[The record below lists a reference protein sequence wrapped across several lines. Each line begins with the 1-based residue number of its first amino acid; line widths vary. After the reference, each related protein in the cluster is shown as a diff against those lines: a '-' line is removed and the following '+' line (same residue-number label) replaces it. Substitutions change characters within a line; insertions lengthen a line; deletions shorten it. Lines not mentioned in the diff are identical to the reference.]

1 MFVLEWVPFEVTA
14 FGAMGIL
21 LLFGILTPEEAVSGF
36 SNKAVITIAA
46 MFVLSRA
53 IEKTG
58 FLEVFSNKLY
68 TLGGNRKWPTIFIFL
83 FSVAIISG
91 FINNTASVAIFIPLA
106 INLCQKF
113 KISPSKL
120 LLPLS
125 YAAIFGGTLTLI
137 GTSTNLV
144 VSSFME
150 DYSSNIFPDGIPAF
164 TMFEFTKLGVIFLI
178 VGLIYIMF
186 ASRWLL
192 HSRSIISSLTRK
204 YHLGPFFTEFKVGPD
219 SQLVGNTIK
228 EMEISKKYNIEV
240 YMIIRDK
247 RRIRKGI
254 NTLSIQKGDI
264 LLAHIGVDDLMK
276 FSEEM
281 NMLLLSDVKMTQ
293 QELTGR
299 NHVIVEAIISQ
310 HSNMIGK
317 SLQTYNFRNLFE
329 GLVLAIR
336 RQRETL
342 REKVGKI
349 KLRFSDTLLI
359 MIPKGRMED
368 LKKSSDLIVLEE
380 LNITL
385 KYERYWWLSI
395 LVIPLIMGLASFGI
409 VPIMKGA
416 MLGVIILLLL
426 RSISIHDVYE
436 SLNLQ
441 VIFLIAALL
450 PIGHAITS
458 TGADKLIA
466 DFIFS
471 IGDSSQNPDTKL
483 RLLVGIIYLL
493 SMVLSAFVSNTAIA
507 VVMTPVALSISET
520 FMVDPRPF
528 LIAVCFGA
536 SASFM
541 TPMGYQTNLMVF
553 GPGQYKFKDF
563 VKAGLPLS
571 IIYGIIAVYTIP
583 YFWPFTNIN

>member
-14 FGAMGIL
+14 FTALGIL
-21 LLFGILTPEEAVSGF
+21 LLFNIITPEEAVSGF

-58 FLEVFSNKLY
+58 FLEVFADTLY
-68 TLGGNRKWPTIFIFL
+68 NFAGNRKWITITIFLIT
-83 FSVAIISG
+83 VAVISG

-106 INLCQKF
+106 INLCQRF

-150 DYSSNIFPDGIPAF
+150 EHTSQLYPNGIPAF
-164 TMFEFTKLGVIFLI
+164 SMFEFTKLGLLFLI
-178 VGLIYIMF
+178 VGIFYILF

-219 SQLVGNTIK
+219 SPLVGNTVN
-228 EMEISKKYNIEV
+228 EMGVLKNYDLEM

-247 RRIRKGI
+247 KRIRKGI
-254 NTLSIQKGDI
+254 NNIQIQKGDI
-264 LLAHIGVDDLMK
+264 LLAHVGVDKMMK

-299 NHVIVEAIISQ
+299 NHVIVEAIVSQ
-310 HSNMIGK
+310 QSHMIGQT
-317 SLQTYNFRNLFE
+317 LQSYNFRNMFE

-342 REKVGKI
+342 REKIGKI
-349 KLRFSDTLLI
+349 ILRFSDTLLI
-359 MIPKGRMED
+359 LIPKGKLDD
-368 LKKSSDLIVLEE
+368 LRNSADLIVLEE

-395 LVIPLIMGLASFGI
+395 LVIPLIMALASFGI

-416 MLGVIILLLL
+416 ILGVIILLIL

-450 PIGHAITS
+450 PIGHAITT
-458 TGADKLIA
+458 TGTDKLIA
-466 DFIFS
+466 NLIYS
-471 IGDSSQNPDTKL
+471 LGDSIQNPDTKF
-483 RLLVGIIYLL
+483 RMLVGVIYLL
-493 SMVLSAFVSNTAIA
+493 SMVLSAFISNTAIG
-507 VVMTPVALSISET
+507 VVMTPVAISISET

-553 GPGQYKFKDF
+553 GPGQYKFMDF
-563 VKAGLPLS
+563 IKAGLPLT
-571 IIYGIIAVYTIP
+571 IIYWLLAIYAIP
-583 YFWPFTNIN
+583 ILWPFTRI

>member
-14 FGAMGIL
+14 FGALGVL
-21 LLFGILTPEEAVSGF
+21 LLFNIISPEEAVSGF

-58 FLEVFSNKLY
+58 FLEVFADKLY
-68 TLGGNRKWPTIFIFL
+68 TFGGNRKWLTIFIFL
-83 FSVAIISG
+83 FTVAIISG

-120 LLPLS
+120 LMPLS

-150 DYSSNIFPDGIPAF
+150 EHTSSMFPNGIPEF
-164 TMFEFTKLGVIFLI
+164 SMFEFTKLGVLFLAVGIFYVL
-178 VGLIYIMF
+178 F

-204 YHLGPFFTEFKVGPD
+204 YHLGPYFTEFKVGPD
-219 SQLVGNTIK
+219 SPLVGNTLKDLGIAK
-228 EMEISKKYNIEV
+228 EYDLEV

-247 RRIRKGI
+247 KRIRKGT
-254 NTLSIQKGDI
+254 NTIQIQKGDI
-264 LLAHIGVDDLMK
+264 LLAHVAVNKMMK
-276 FSEEM
+276 FNEEM

-299 NHVIVEAIISQ
+299 NHVIVEAIVSQ
-310 HSNMIGK
+310 HSHMIGQT
-317 SLQTYNFRNLFE
+317 LQSYNFRNMFE

-342 REKVGKI
+342 REKIGKI
-349 KLRFSDTLLI
+349 ILRFSDTLLI
-359 MIPKGRMED
+359 LIPKGRLDE
-368 LKKSSDLIVLEE
+368 LRNSADLIVLEE

-395 LVIPLIMGLASFGI
+395 LVIPLIMALASFGI
-409 VPIMKGA
+409 IPIMKGA
-416 MLGVIILLLL
+416 VLGVIILLVL

-458 TGADKLIA
+458 TGTDKLMA

-471 IGDSSQNPDTKL
+471 MSDSIQNPDVKF
-483 RLLVGIIYLL
+483 RVLVGIIYLL
-493 SMVLSAFVSNTAIA
+493 SMVLSAFISNTAIA
-507 VVMTPVALSISET
+507 VVMTPVAISISET
-520 FMVDPRPF
+520 FLVDPRPF

-553 GPGQYKFKDF
+553 GPGQYRFNDYI
-563 VKAGLPLS
+563 KAGLPLS
-571 IIYGIIAVYTIP
+571 IIYWLLAIYAIP
-583 YFWPFTNIN
+583 ILWPFSQL

>member
-1 MFVLEWVPFEVTA
+1 MFTLELVPFEVTA
-14 FGAMGIL
+14 FGALGVL
-21 LLFGILTPEEAVSGF
+21 LLFNIITPEEAVSGF

-58 FLEVFSNKLY
+58 FLEVFADKLY
-68 TLGGNRKWPTIFIFL
+68 TFGGNRKWLTIFIFL
-83 FSVAIISG
+83 LTVAIISG

-120 LLPLS
+120 LMPLS

-150 DYSSNIFPDGIPAF
+150 EHISSIYPNGIPAF
-164 TMFEFTKLGVIFLI
+164 SMFEFTKLGALFLVVGIFY
-178 VGLIYIMF
+178 VMF
-186 ASRWLL
+186 ASRFLL

-219 SQLVGNTIK
+219 SPLVGNTLIDLD
-228 EMEISKKYNIEV
+228 ITKKYDLEIH
-240 YMIIRDK
+240 MIIREK
-247 RRIRKGI
+247 KRIRKGVHKI
-254 NTLSIQKGDI
+254 NIKKGDV
-264 LLAHIGVDDLMK
+264 LLGHIAVEQMMK
-276 FSEEM
+276 FNKDM

-293 QELTGR
+293 QELTGQ
-299 NHVIVEAIISQ
+299 NHVIVEAIVSQ
-310 HSNMIGK
+310 QSHMIGQT
-317 SLQTYNFRNLFE
+317 LQSYNFRKLFE
-329 GLVLAIR
+329 GLVLAVR

-342 REKVGKI
+342 REKIGKI
-349 KLRFSDTLLI
+349 FLRFSDTLLI
-359 MIPKGRMED
+359 LVPKGRLDD
-368 LKKSSDLIVLEE
+368 LRNSADLIVLEE
-380 LNITL
+380 LNIAL

-395 LVIPLIMGLASFGI
+395 LVIPLIMGLASFGF

-416 MLGVIILLLL
+416 LLGVIILLLL
-426 RSISIHDVYE
+426 KSISIHDVYE

-450 PIGHAITS
+450 PIGHAITT
-458 TGADKLIA
+458 TGTDKLIA

-471 IGDSSQNPDTKL
+471 LSHSIQNPDLQFKIL
-483 RLLVGIIYLL
+483 IGIIYLL

-507 VVMTPVALSISET
+507 VVMTPVAISISEN

-528 LIAVCFGA
+528 LVAVCFGA
-536 SASFM
+536 STSFM
-541 TPMGYQTNLMVF
+541 TPMGYQTNLMVL
-553 GPGQYKFKDF
+553 GPGQYKFNDF
-563 VKAGLPLS
+563 IKAGLPLS
-571 IIYGIIAVYTIP
+571 IIYWILAIYTIP
-583 YFWPFTNIN
+583 YLWPITQI

>member
-14 FGAMGIL
+14 FGAIGVL
-21 LLFGILTPEEAVSGF
+21 LLFGILTPDQAVSGF
-36 SNKAVITIAA
+36 SNKAVITIAS

-125 YAAIFGGTLTLI
+125 YTAIFGGTLTLI

-144 VSSFME
+144 VNSFLE
-150 DYSSNIFPDGIPAF
+150 DYPDVDGF
-164 TMFEFTKLGVIFLI
+164 KMFEFTKLGIIFLI
-178 VGLIYIMF
+178 IGLIYIMF

-192 HSRSIISSLTRK
+192 HSRSIISSLSRK
-204 YHLGPFFTEFKVGPD
+204 YHLGPYFTEFKVGPD
-219 SQLVGNTIK
+219 SQLVGNTVK
-228 EMEISKKYNIEV
+228 ELAISKKYDIEL

-247 RRIRKGI
+247 KRIRKKV
-254 NTLSIQKGDI
+254 NTLPIQKGDI
-264 LLAHIGVDDLMK
+264 LLAHVGVDDLMK
-276 FSEEM
+276 FSKEM

-293 QELTGR
+293 QELTGQ
-299 NHVIVEAIISQ
+299 NHVIVEAIIAQ

-342 REKVGKI
+342 REKIGKI
-349 KLRFSDTLLI
+349 RLRFSDTLLI
-359 MIPKGRMED
+359 MIPKGRMDD
-368 LKKSSDLIVLEE
+368 LKKNSDLIVLEE

-416 MLGVIILLLL
+416 ILGVVILLLL

-466 DFIFS
+466 EFIFS
-471 IGDSSQNPDTKL
+471 IGDTIQNSDTKF
-483 RLLVGIIYLL
+483 RILVGIIYLL

-520 FMVDPRPF
+520 FMLNPLPF
-528 LIAVCFGA
+528 LVAVCFGA

-563 VKAGLPLS
+563 LKVGIPLN
-571 IIYGIIAVYTIP
+571 IIYAIIAIYAIP
-583 YFWPFTNIN
+583 YFWPFKNI

>member
-14 FGAMGIL
+14 FGAMGVL

-150 DYSSNIFPDGIPAF
+150 DYSSNIFIDGIPAF

-204 YHLGPFFTEFKVGPD
+204 YHLGPYFTEFKVGPD

-228 EMEISKKYNIEV
+228 EMDISKKYNIEI

-247 RRIRKGI
+247 KRIRKRI

-409 VPIMKGA
+409 VPILKGA

-471 IGDSSQNPDTKL
+471 IGDTTQNSDTKF

-507 VVMTPVALSISET
+507 VVMTPVAISISET

-571 IIYGIIAVYTIP
+571 IIYGIIAIYTIP
-583 YFWPFTNIN
+583 YFWPFSNI

>member
-1 MFVLEWVPFEVTA
+1 MFSLEWAPFEVTA
-14 FGAMGIL
+14 FAAVGIL
-21 LLFGILTPEEAVSGF
+21 LLFNIITPEQAVSGF

-58 FLEVFSNKLY
+58 FLEVFADKLY
-68 TLGGNRKWPTIFIFL
+68 TYGGNHKWLTIFIFL
-83 FSVAIISG
+83 LTVALISG

-106 INLCQKF
+106 TNLCQKF

-150 DYSSNIFPDGIPAF
+150 EHVSNVYPDGISPF
-164 TMFEFTKLGVIFLI
+164 SMFEFTKLGIIFLI
-178 VGLIYIMF
+178 VGIFYVLF
-186 ASRWLL
+186 ASKWLL
-192 HSRSIISSLTRK
+192 HSRAIISSLTRK

-219 SQLVGNTIK
+219 SPLVGNAIK
-228 EMEISKKYNIEV
+228 DLEISKQYELEI

-247 RRIRKGI
+247 KRIRKGL
-254 NTLSIQKGDI
+254 NSIIIQENDI
-264 LLAHIGVDDLMK
+264 LMAHVAVNKMMR

-293 QELTGR
+293 KELTGK
-299 NHVIVEAIISQ
+299 NHVIVEAIVSQ
-310 HSNMIGK
+310 YSNMIGQTFK
-317 SLQTYNFRNLFE
+317 SYNFRNMFD
-329 GLVLAIR
+329 GIVLAVR

-342 REKVGKI
+342 REKIGKI
-349 KLRFSDTLLI
+349 ILRFSDTLLI
-359 MIPKGRMED
+359 LIPKGKLED
-368 LKKSSDLIVLEE
+368 LRNSSDLIVLEE
-380 LNITL
+380 LKITL

-395 LVIPLIMGLASFGI
+395 LVIPVIMGLASFGI
-409 VPIMKGA
+409 VPIMKGSL
-416 MLGVIILLLL
+416 LGVIILLVLK
-426 RSISIHDVYE
+426 SISIHDVYE

-458 TGADKLIA
+458 TGTDKLLA
-466 DFIFS
+466 DFIYS
-471 IGDSSQNPDTKL
+471 ISNNIENSNFKF
-483 RLLVGIIYLL
+483 RILVGVIYLL
-493 SMVLSAFVSNTAIA
+493 SMVLSAFISNTAIG
-507 VVMTPVALSISET
+507 VVMTPIAISISEI

-536 SASFM
+536 SASFL

-553 GPGQYKFKDF
+553 GPGRYKFIDF
-563 VKAGLPLS
+563 IKAGLPLS
-571 IIYGIIAVYTIP
+571 IIYWILAFYFIP
-583 YFWPFTNIN
+583 IFWPFTNI

>member
-1 MFVLEWVPFEVTA
+1 
-14 FGAMGIL
+14 
-21 LLFGILTPEEAVSGF
+21 
-36 SNKAVITIAA
+36 

-58 FLEVFSNKLY
+58 FLEVFADKLY
-68 TLGGNRKWPTIFIFL
+68 TFGGNRKWLTIFIFL
-83 FSVAIISG
+83 FTVAIISG

-120 LLPLS
+120 LMPLS

-150 DYSSNIFPDGIPAF
+150 EHTSSMFPNGIPEF
-164 TMFEFTKLGVIFLI
+164 SMFEFTKLGVLFLAVGIFYVL
-178 VGLIYIMF
+178 F

-204 YHLGPFFTEFKVGPD
+204 YHLGPYFTEFKVGPD
-219 SQLVGNTIK
+219 SPLVGNTLKDLGIAK
-228 EMEISKKYNIEV
+228 EYDLEV

-247 RRIRKGI
+247 KRIRKGT
-254 NTLSIQKGDI
+254 NTIQIQKGDI
-264 LLAHIGVDDLMK
+264 LLAHVAVNKMMK
-276 FSEEM
+276 FNEEM

-299 NHVIVEAIISQ
+299 NHVIVEAIVSQ
-310 HSNMIGK
+310 HSHMIGQT
-317 SLQTYNFRNLFE
+317 LQSYNFRNMFE

-342 REKVGKI
+342 REKIGKI
-349 KLRFSDTLLI
+349 ILRFSDTLLI
-359 MIPKGRMED
+359 LIPKGRLDE
-368 LKKSSDLIVLEE
+368 LRNSADLIVLEE

-395 LVIPLIMGLASFGI
+395 LVIPLIMALASFGI
-409 VPIMKGA
+409 IPIMKGA
-416 MLGVIILLLL
+416 VLGVIILLVL

-458 TGADKLIA
+458 TGTDKLMA

-471 IGDSSQNPDTKL
+471 MSDSIQNPDVKF
-483 RLLVGIIYLL
+483 RVLVGIIYLL
-493 SMVLSAFVSNTAIA
+493 SMVLSAFISNTAIA
-507 VVMTPVALSISET
+507 VVMTPVAISISET
-520 FMVDPRPF
+520 FLVDPRPF

-553 GPGQYKFKDF
+553 GPGQYRFNDYI
-563 VKAGLPLS
+563 KAGLPLS
-571 IIYGIIAVYTIP
+571 IIYWLLAIYAIP
-583 YFWPFTNIN
+583 ILWPFSQL

>member
-1 MFVLEWVPFEVTA
+1 MFSLEWAPFEVTA
-14 FGAMGIL
+14 FAAVGIL
-21 LLFGILTPEEAVSGF
+21 LLFNIITPEQAVSGF

-58 FLEVFSNKLY
+58 FLEVFADKLY
-68 TLGGNRKWPTIFIFL
+68 TYGGNHKWLTIFIFL
-83 FSVAIISG
+83 LTVALISG

-106 INLCQKF
+106 TNLCQKF

-150 DYSSNIFPDGIPAF
+150 EHVSNVYPDGISPF
-164 TMFEFTKLGVIFLI
+164 SMFEFTKLGIIFLI
-178 VGLIYIMF
+178 VGIFYVLF
-186 ASRWLL
+186 ASKWLL
-192 HSRSIISSLTRK
+192 HSRAIISSLTRK

-219 SQLVGNTIK
+219 SPLVGNAIK
-228 EMEISKKYNIEV
+228 DLEISKQYELEI

-247 RRIRKGI
+247 KRIRKGL
-254 NTLSIQKGDI
+254 NSIIIQENDI
-264 LLAHIGVDDLMK
+264 LMAHVAVNKMMK

-293 QELTGR
+293 KELTGK
-299 NHVIVEAIISQ
+299 NHVIVEAIVSQ
-310 HSNMIGK
+310 YSNMIGQTFK
-317 SLQTYNFRNLFE
+317 SYNFRNMFD
-329 GLVLAIR
+329 GIVLAVR

-342 REKVGKI
+342 REKIGKI
-349 KLRFSDTLLI
+349 ILRFSDTLLI
-359 MIPKGRMED
+359 LIPKGKLED
-368 LKKSSDLIVLEE
+368 LRNSSDLIVLEE
-380 LNITL
+380 LKITL

-395 LVIPLIMGLASFGI
+395 LVIPVIMGLASFGI
-409 VPIMKGA
+409 VPIMKGSL
-416 MLGVIILLLL
+416 LGVIILLVLK
-426 RSISIHDVYE
+426 SISIHDVYE

-450 PIGHAITS
+450 PIGHAITT
-458 TGADKLIA
+458 TGTDKLLA
-466 DFIFS
+466 DFIYS
-471 IGDSSQNPDTKL
+471 ISNNIENSNFKF
-483 RLLVGIIYLL
+483 RILVGVIYLL
-493 SMVLSAFVSNTAIA
+493 SMVLSAFISNTAIG
-507 VVMTPVALSISET
+507 VVMTPIAISISEI

-536 SASFM
+536 SASFL

-553 GPGQYKFKDF
+553 GPGRYKFIDF
-563 VKAGLPLS
+563 IKAGLPLS
-571 IIYGIIAVYTIP
+571 IIYWILAFYFIP
-583 YFWPFTNIN
+583 IFWPFTNI

>member
-14 FGAMGIL
+14 FGAMGVL

-178 VGLIYIMF
+178 IGLIYIMF

-204 YHLGPFFTEFKVGPD
+204 YHLGPYFTEFKVGPD

-228 EMEISKKYNIEV
+228 EMDISKKYNIEI

-247 RRIRKGI
+247 KRIRKRI

-409 VPIMKGA
+409 VPILKGA

-471 IGDSSQNPDTKL
+471 IGDTTQNSDTKF

-507 VVMTPVALSISET
+507 VVMTPVAISISET

-571 IIYGIIAVYTIP
+571 IIYGIIAIYTIP
-583 YFWPFTNIN
+583 YFWPFSNI

>member
-1 MFVLEWVPFEVTA
+1 MVNDFYF
-14 FGAMGIL
+14 L
-21 LLFGILTPEEAVSGF
+21 LT
-36 SNKAVITIAA
+36 
-46 MFVLSRA
+46 
-53 IEKTG
+53 
-58 FLEVFSNKLY
+58 
-68 TLGGNRKWPTIFIFL
+68 
-83 FSVAIISG
+83 VAIISG

-106 INLCQKF
+106 INLCQRF

-150 DYSSNIFPDGIPAF
+150 DHTSLIYPEGIPAF
-164 TMFEFTKLGVIFLI
+164 SMFEFTKLGTIFLI
-178 VGLIYIMF
+178 VGIFYIMF

-219 SQLVGNTIK
+219 SPLVGNTIK
-228 EMEISKKYNIEV
+228 DLGISKEYDLEM

-247 RRIRKGI
+247 KRIRKGL
-254 NTLSIQKGDI
+254 NSVPIQKGDI
-264 LLAHIGVDDLMK
+264 LMAHVGIDKMMK

-310 HSNMIGK
+310 HSHMIG
-317 SLQTYNFRNLFE
+317 QTLGSYNFRNMFD

-342 REKVGKI
+342 REKIGKI
-349 KLRFSDTLLI
+349 ILRFSDTLLI
-359 MIPKGRMED
+359 LIPKGKLDD
-368 LKKSSDLIVLEE
+368 LKKSADLIALEE

-395 LVIPLIMGLASFGI
+395 LVIPLIMILASFGI
-409 VPIMKGA
+409 IPIMKGA
-416 MLGVIILLLL
+416 ILGVIILLVL

-458 TGADKLIA
+458 TGADKLLA

-471 IGDSSQNPDTKL
+471 LSNSIENPDTKFRIL
-483 RLLVGIIYLL
+483 IGVIYLL
-493 SMVLSAFVSNTAIA
+493 SMVLSAFISNTAIA
-507 VVMTPVALSISET
+507 VVMTPIAISMSET
-520 FMVDPRPF
+520 FMLDPRPF

-536 SASFM
+536 STSFM

-553 GPGQYKFKDF
+553 GPGQYKFMDF
-563 VKAGLPLS
+563 IKAGLPLS
-571 IIYGIIAVYTIP
+571 IIYWILAVYAIP
-583 YFWPFTNIN
+583 KLWPFIQV

>member
-1 MFVLEWVPFEVTA
+1 MFSLEWAPFEVTA
-14 FGAMGIL
+14 FAAVGIL
-21 LLFGILTPEEAVSGF
+21 LLFNIITPEQAVSGF

-58 FLEVFSNKLY
+58 FLEVFADKLY
-68 TLGGNRKWPTIFIFL
+68 TYGGNHKWLTIFIFL
-83 FSVAIISG
+83 LTVALISG

-106 INLCQKF
+106 TNLCQKF

-150 DYSSNIFPDGIPAF
+150 EHVSNVYPDGISPF
-164 TMFEFTKLGVIFLI
+164 SMFEFTKLGIIFLI
-178 VGLIYIMF
+178 VGIFYVLF
-186 ASRWLL
+186 ASKWLL
-192 HSRSIISSLTRK
+192 HSRAIISSLTRK

-219 SQLVGNTIK
+219 SPLVGNAIK
-228 EMEISKKYNIEV
+228 DLEISKQYELEI

-247 RRIRKGI
+247 KRIRKGL
-254 NTLSIQKGDI
+254 NSIIIQENDI
-264 LLAHIGVDDLMK
+264 LMAHVAVNKMMR

-293 QELTGR
+293 KELTGK
-299 NHVIVEAIISQ
+299 NHVIVEAIVSQ
-310 HSNMIGK
+310 YSNMIGQTFK
-317 SLQTYNFRNLFE
+317 SYNFRNMFD
-329 GLVLAIR
+329 GIVLAVR

-342 REKVGKI
+342 REKIGKI
-349 KLRFSDTLLI
+349 ILRFSDTLLI
-359 MIPKGRMED
+359 LIPKGKLED
-368 LKKSSDLIVLEE
+368 LRNSSDLIVLEE
-380 LNITL
+380 LKITL

-395 LVIPLIMGLASFGI
+395 LVIPVIMGLASFGI
-409 VPIMKGA
+409 VPIMKGSL
-416 MLGVIILLLL
+416 LGVIILLVLK
-426 RSISIHDVYE
+426 SISIHDVYE

-450 PIGHAITS
+450 PIGHAITT
-458 TGADKLIA
+458 TGTDKLLA
-466 DFIFS
+466 DFIYS
-471 IGDSSQNPDTKL
+471 ISNNIENSNFKF
-483 RLLVGIIYLL
+483 RILVGVIYLL
-493 SMVLSAFVSNTAIA
+493 SMVLSAFISNTAIG
-507 VVMTPVALSISET
+507 VVMTPIAISISEI

-536 SASFM
+536 SASFL

-553 GPGQYKFKDF
+553 GPGRYKFIDF
-563 VKAGLPLS
+563 IKAGLPLS
-571 IIYGIIAVYTIP
+571 IIYWILAFYFIP
-583 YFWPFTNIN
+583 IFWPFTNI

>member
-14 FGAMGIL
+14 FAALGIL
-21 LLFGILTPEEAVSGF
+21 LVFNIITPEQAVSGF
-36 SNKAVITIAA
+36 SNKAVITIAS

-58 FLEVFSNKLY
+58 FLEVFADKLY
-68 TLGGNRKWPTIFIFL
+68 TFGGNKKWLTIFIFL
-83 FSVAIISG
+83 LTVAIISG

-106 INLCQKF
+106 INLCQRF

-150 DYSSNIFPDGIPAF
+150 DHTSLIYPEGIPAF
-164 TMFEFTKLGVIFLI
+164 SMFEFTKLGTIFLI
-178 VGLIYIMF
+178 VGIFYIMF

-219 SQLVGNTIK
+219 SPLVGNTIK
-228 EMEISKKYNIEV
+228 DLGISKEYDLEM

-247 RRIRKGI
+247 KRIRKGL
-254 NTLSIQKGDI
+254 NSVPIQKGDI
-264 LLAHIGVDDLMK
+264 LMAHVGIDKMMK

-310 HSNMIGK
+310 HSHMIG
-317 SLQTYNFRNLFE
+317 QTLGSYNFRNMFD

-342 REKVGKI
+342 REKIGKI
-349 KLRFSDTLLI
+349 ILRFSDTLLI
-359 MIPKGRMED
+359 LIPKGKLDD
-368 LKKSSDLIVLEE
+368 LKKSADLIALEE

-395 LVIPLIMGLASFGI
+395 LVIPLIMILASFGI
-409 VPIMKGA
+409 IPIMKGA
-416 MLGVIILLLL
+416 ILGVIILLVL

-458 TGADKLIA
+458 TGADKLLA

-471 IGDSSQNPDTKL
+471 LSNSIENPDTKFRIL
-483 RLLVGIIYLL
+483 IGVIYLL
-493 SMVLSAFVSNTAIA
+493 SMVLSAFISNTAIA
-507 VVMTPVALSISET
+507 VVMTPIAISMSET
-520 FMVDPRPF
+520 FMLDPRPF

-536 SASFM
+536 STSFM

-553 GPGQYKFKDF
+553 GPGQYKFMDF
-563 VKAGLPLS
+563 IKAGLPLS
-571 IIYGIIAVYTIP
+571 IIYWILAVYAIP
-583 YFWPFTNIN
+583 KLWPFIQV

>member
-1 MFVLEWVPFEVTA
+1 MFSLEWAPFEVTA
-14 FGAMGIL
+14 FAAVGIL
-21 LLFGILTPEEAVSGF
+21 LLFNIITPEQAVSGF

-58 FLEVFSNKLY
+58 FLEVFADKLY
-68 TLGGNRKWPTIFIFL
+68 TYGGNHKWLTIFIFL
-83 FSVAIISG
+83 LTVALISG

-106 INLCQKF
+106 TNLCQKF

-150 DYSSNIFPDGIPAF
+150 EHVSNVYPDGISPF
-164 TMFEFTKLGVIFLI
+164 SMFEFTKLGIIFLI
-178 VGLIYIMF
+178 VGIFYVLF
-186 ASRWLL
+186 ASKWLL
-192 HSRSIISSLTRK
+192 HSRAIISSLTRK

-219 SQLVGNTIK
+219 SPLVGNAIK
-228 EMEISKKYNIEV
+228 DLEISKQYELEI

-247 RRIRKGI
+247 KRIRKGL
-254 NTLSIQKGDI
+254 NSIIIQENDI
-264 LLAHIGVDDLMK
+264 LMAHVAVNKMMK

-293 QELTGR
+293 KELTGK
-299 NHVIVEAIISQ
+299 NHVIVEAIVSQ
-310 HSNMIGK
+310 YSNMIGQTFK
-317 SLQTYNFRNLFE
+317 SYNFRNMFD
-329 GLVLAIR
+329 GIVLAIR

-342 REKVGKI
+342 REKIGKI
-349 KLRFSDTLLI
+349 ILRFSDTLLI
-359 MIPKGRMED
+359 LIPKGKLEELRN
-368 LKKSSDLIVLEE
+368 SSDLIVLEE
-380 LNITL
+380 LKITL

-395 LVIPLIMGLASFGI
+395 LVIPVIMGLASFGI

-416 MLGVIILLLL
+416 LLGVIILLILK
-426 RSISIHDVYE
+426 SISIHDVYE

-450 PIGHAITS
+450 PIGHAITT
-458 TGADKLIA
+458 TGTDKLLA
-466 DFIFS
+466 DFIYS
-471 IGDSSQNPDTKL
+471 ISDNIEDSNFKF
-483 RLLVGIIYLL
+483 RILVGVIYLL
-493 SMVLSAFVSNTAIA
+493 SMVLSAFISNTAIG
-507 VVMTPVALSISET
+507 VVMTPIAISISEI

-536 SASFM
+536 SASFL

-553 GPGQYKFKDF
+553 GPGRYKFIDF
-563 VKAGLPLS
+563 IKAGLPLS
-571 IIYGIIAVYTIP
+571 IIYWILAFYFIP
-583 YFWPFTNIN
+583 IFWPFSDI

>member
-1 MFVLEWVPFEVTA
+1 MFSLEWAPFEVTA
-14 FGAMGIL
+14 FAAVGIL
-21 LLFGILTPEEAVSGF
+21 LLFNIITPEQAVSGF

-58 FLEVFSNKLY
+58 FLEVFADKLY
-68 TLGGNRKWPTIFIFL
+68 TYGGNHKWLTIFIFL
-83 FSVAIISG
+83 LTVALISG

-106 INLCQKF
+106 TNLCQKF

-150 DYSSNIFPDGIPAF
+150 EHVSNVYPDGISPF
-164 TMFEFTKLGVIFLI
+164 SMFEFTKLGIIFLI
-178 VGLIYIMF
+178 VGIFYVLF
-186 ASRWLL
+186 ASKWLL
-192 HSRSIISSLTRK
+192 HSRAIISSLTRK

-219 SQLVGNTIK
+219 SPLVGNAIK
-228 EMEISKKYNIEV
+228 DQEISKQYELEI

-247 RRIRKGI
+247 KRIRKGL
-254 NTLSIQKGDI
+254 NSIIIQENDI
-264 LLAHIGVDDLMK
+264 LMAHVAVNKMMK

-293 QELTGR
+293 KELTGK
-299 NHVIVEAIISQ
+299 NHVIVEAIVSQ
-310 HSNMIGK
+310 YSNMIGQTFK
-317 SLQTYNFRNLFE
+317 SYNFRNMFD
-329 GLVLAIR
+329 GIVLAVR

-342 REKVGKI
+342 REKIGKI
-349 KLRFSDTLLI
+349 ILRFSDTLLI
-359 MIPKGRMED
+359 LIPKGKLED
-368 LKKSSDLIVLEE
+368 LRNSSDLIVLEE
-380 LNITL
+380 LKITL

-395 LVIPLIMGLASFGI
+395 LVIPVIMGLASFGI

-416 MLGVIILLLL
+416 LLGVIILLVLK
-426 RSISIHDVYE
+426 SISIHDVYE

-450 PIGHAITS
+450 PIGHAITT
-458 TGADKLIA
+458 TGTDKLLA
-466 DFIFS
+466 DFIYS
-471 IGDSSQNPDTKL
+471 ISNNIENSNFKF
-483 RLLVGIIYLL
+483 RILVGVIYLL
-493 SMVLSAFVSNTAIA
+493 SMVLSAFISNTAIG
-507 VVMTPVALSISET
+507 VVMTPIAISISEI

-528 LIAVCFGA
+528 LVAVCFGA
-536 SASFM
+536 SASFL

-553 GPGQYKFKDF
+553 GPGRYKFIDF
-563 VKAGLPLS
+563 IKAGLPLS
-571 IIYGIIAVYTIP
+571 IIYWMLAFYFIP
-583 YFWPFTNIN
+583 IFWPFSNI

>member
-1 MFVLEWVPFEVTA
+1 MFSLEWAPFEVTA
-14 FGAMGIL
+14 FAAVGIL
-21 LLFGILTPEEAVSGF
+21 LLFNIITPEQAVSGF

-58 FLEVFSNKLY
+58 FLEVFADKLY
-68 TLGGNRKWPTIFIFL
+68 TYGGNHKWLTIFIFL
-83 FSVAIISG
+83 LTVALISG

-106 INLCQKF
+106 TNLCQKF

-150 DYSSNIFPDGIPAF
+150 EHVSNVYPDGISPF
-164 TMFEFTKLGVIFLI
+164 SMFEFTKLGIIFLI
-178 VGLIYIMF
+178 VGIFYVLF
-186 ASRWLL
+186 ASKWLL
-192 HSRSIISSLTRK
+192 HSRAIISSLTRK

-219 SQLVGNTIK
+219 SPLVGNAIK
-228 EMEISKKYNIEV
+228 DLEISKQYELEI

-247 RRIRKGI
+247 KRIRKGL
-254 NTLSIQKGDI
+254 NSIIIQENDI
-264 LLAHIGVDDLMK
+264 LMAHVAVNKMMR

-293 QELTGR
+293 KELTGK
-299 NHVIVEAIISQ
+299 NHVIVEAIVSQ
-310 HSNMIGK
+310 YSNMIGQTFK
-317 SLQTYNFRNLFE
+317 SYNFRNMFD
-329 GLVLAIR
+329 GIVLAVR

-342 REKVGKI
+342 REKIGKI
-349 KLRFSDTLLI
+349 ILRFSDTLLI
-359 MIPKGRMED
+359 LIPKGKLED
-368 LKKSSDLIVLEE
+368 LRNSSDLIVLEE
-380 LNITL
+380 LKITL

-395 LVIPLIMGLASFGI
+395 LVIPVIMGLASFGI

-416 MLGVIILLLL
+416 LLGVIILLVLK
-426 RSISIHDVYE
+426 SISIHDVYE

-450 PIGHAITS
+450 PIGHAITT
-458 TGADKLIA
+458 TGTDKLLA
-466 DFIFS
+466 DFIYS
-471 IGDSSQNPDTKL
+471 ISNNIENSNFKF
-483 RLLVGIIYLL
+483 RILVGVIYLL
-493 SMVLSAFVSNTAIA
+493 SMVLSAFISNTAIG
-507 VVMTPVALSISET
+507 VVMTPIAISISEI

-536 SASFM
+536 SASFL

-553 GPGQYKFKDF
+553 GPGRYKFIDF
-563 VKAGLPLS
+563 IKAGLPLS
-571 IIYGIIAVYTIP
+571 IIYWILAFYFIP
-583 YFWPFTNIN
+583 IFWPFTNI

>member
-1 MFVLEWVPFEVTA
+1 MFALEWVPFEVTA
-14 FGAMGIL
+14 FAALGIL
-21 LLFGILTPEEAVSGF
+21 LLFNIITPEQAVSGF

-58 FLEVFSNKLY
+58 FLEVFADKLY
-68 TLGGNRKWPTIFIFL
+68 TFGGNRKWLTIFIFL
-83 FSVAIISG
+83 LTVAVISG

-150 DYSSNIFPDGIPAF
+150 EHVSVIYPKGIPAF
-164 TMFEFTKLGVIFLI
+164 SMFEFTKLGFLFLV
-178 VGLIYIMF
+178 VGIIYIMF
-186 ASRWLL
+186 ASRWML

-219 SQLVGNTIK
+219 SSLVGNTIK
-228 EMEISKKYNIEV
+228 DLDISKKYDLEM

-247 RRIRKGI
+247 KRIRKGL
-254 NTLSIQKGDI
+254 NSVPIQKGDV
-264 LLAHIGVDDLMK
+264 LMAHVGVDKMMK

-299 NHVIVEAIISQ
+299 NHVIVEAIVSQ
-310 HSNMIGK
+310 HSHMIGQT
-317 SLQTYNFRNLFE
+317 LQSYNFRNMFD

-342 REKVGKI
+342 REKIGKI
-349 KLRFSDTLLI
+349 ILRFSDTLLI
-359 MIPKGRMED
+359 LIPKGKLDD
-368 LKKSSDLIVLEE
+368 LRNSADLIVLEE

-395 LVIPLIMGLASFGI
+395 LVIPLIMALASFGMI
-409 VPIMKGA
+409 PIMKGA
-416 MLGVIILLLL
+416 LLGVIILLVL

-450 PIGHAITS
+450 PIGHAITT
-458 TGADKLIA
+458 TGADKLLA

-471 IGDSSQNPDTKL
+471 LSNSIENPDTKF
-483 RLLVGIIYLL
+483 RILVGVIYLL
-493 SMVLSAFVSNTAIA
+493 SMVLSAFISNTAIG
-507 VVMTPVALSISET
+507 VVMTPVAISISET

-553 GPGQYKFKDF
+553 GPGQYKFMDF
-563 VKAGLPLS
+563 IKAGLPLS
-571 IIYGIIAVYTIP
+571 IIYWILAVYAIP
-583 YFWPFTNIN
+583 KLWPFIQI

>member
-1 MFVLEWVPFEVTA
+1 MFVLELAPFEVTA
-14 FGAMGIL
+14 FGSLGVL
-21 LLFGILTPEEAVSGF
+21 LLFNIITPEQAVSGF

-46 MFVLSRA
+46 MFVLSRS

-58 FLEVFSNKLY
+58 FLEVFADKLY
-68 TLGGNRKWPTIFIFL
+68 TFGGNRKWLTIFIFL
-83 FSVAIISG
+83 LTVAVISG

-125 YAAIFGGTLTLI
+125 YSAIFGGTLTLI

-150 DYSSNIFPDGIPAF
+150 EHTSSIYPNGIPAF
-164 TMFEFTKLGVIFLI
+164 SMFEFTKLGLLFLV
-178 VGLIYIMF
+178 VGIIYVLF

-192 HSRSIISSLTRK
+192 HSRAIISSLTRK

-219 SQLVGNTIK
+219 SPLVGNTIK
-228 EMEISKKYNIEV
+228 DLDILKEYDLEI

-247 RRIRKGI
+247 KRIRKGI
-254 NTLSIQKGDI
+254 NTLQIQKGDV
-264 LLAHIGVDDLMK
+264 LLAHVGVEKMMK

-293 QELTGR
+293 QELTGQ
-299 NHVIVEAIISQ
+299 NHVIVEAIVSQ
-310 HSNMIGK
+310 HSQMIGQT
-317 SLQTYNFRNLFE
+317 LQTYNFRNMYE

-342 REKVGKI
+342 REKIGKI
-349 KLRFSDTLLI
+349 IIRFSDTLLI
-359 MIPKGRMED
+359 LIPKGRLDE
-368 LKKSSDLIVLEE
+368 LRNSADLIVLEE

-395 LVIPLIMGLASFGI
+395 LVIPLIMGLATFGI

-416 MLGVIILLLL
+416 ILGVIILLVL

-458 TGADKLIA
+458 TGTDKLMA

-471 IGDSSQNPDTKL
+471 MSDSIENSDSKF
-483 RLLVGIIYLL
+483 RMLVGIIYLL
-493 SMVLSAFVSNTAIA
+493 SMVLSAFISNTAIA
-507 VVMTPVALSISET
+507 VVMTPVAISVSET

-536 SASFM
+536 SASFL

-563 VKAGLPLS
+563 LKAGLPLS
-571 IIYGIIAVYTIP
+571 IIYWVLAVYTIP
-583 YFWPFTNIN
+583 YLWPFTKI

>member
-14 FGAMGIL
+14 FGALGVL
-21 LLFGILTPEEAVSGF
+21 LLFNIISPEEAVSGF

-58 FLEVFSNKLY
+58 FLEVFADKLY
-68 TLGGNRKWPTIFIFL
+68 TFGGNQKWLTIFIFL
-83 FSVAIISG
+83 FTVAIISG

-120 LLPLS
+120 LMPLS

-150 DYSSNIFPDGIPAF
+150 EHTSSVFPNGIPEF
-164 TMFEFTKLGVIFLI
+164 SMFEFTKLGGLFLAVGIFYVL
-178 VGLIYIMF
+178 F

-204 YHLGPFFTEFKVGPD
+204 YHLGPYFTEFKVGPD
-219 SQLVGNTIK
+219 SPLVGNTLKDLGITK
-228 EMEISKKYNIEV
+228 EYDLEV

-247 RRIRKGI
+247 KRIRKGT
-254 NTLSIQKGDI
+254 NTIQIQKGDI
-264 LLAHIGVDDLMK
+264 LLAHVAVNKMMK
-276 FSEEM
+276 FNEEM

-299 NHVIVEAIISQ
+299 NHVIVEAIVSQ
-310 HSNMIGK
+310 HSHMIGQT
-317 SLQTYNFRNLFE
+317 LQSYNFRNMFE

-342 REKVGKI
+342 REKIGKI
-349 KLRFSDTLLI
+349 ILRFSDTLLI
-359 MIPKGRMED
+359 LIPKGRLDE
-368 LKKSSDLIVLEE
+368 LRNSADLIVLEE

-395 LVIPLIMGLASFGI
+395 LVIPLIMALASFGI
-409 VPIMKGA
+409 IPIMKGA
-416 MLGVIILLLL
+416 VLGVIILLVL

-458 TGADKLIA
+458 TGTDKLMA

-471 IGDSSQNPDTKL
+471 MSDSIQNPDVKF
-483 RLLVGIIYLL
+483 RVLVGIIYLL
-493 SMVLSAFVSNTAIA
+493 SMVLSAFISNTAIA
-507 VVMTPVALSISET
+507 VVMTPVAISISET
-520 FMVDPRPF
+520 FLVDPRPF

-553 GPGQYKFKDF
+553 GPGQYRFNDYI
-563 VKAGLPLS
+563 KAGLPLS
-571 IIYGIIAVYTIP
+571 IIYWLLAIYAIP
-583 YFWPFTNIN
+583 ILWPFSQL

>member
-14 FGAMGIL
+14 FSAMGVL

-36 SNKAVITIAA
+36 SNKAVIVIAS

-106 INLCQKF
+106 INICQKF

-150 DYSSNIFPDGIPAF
+150 DYSSDIYPQGIPAF

-178 VGLIYIMF
+178 IGLIYIMF

-228 EMEISKKYNIEV
+228 EMDISKKYEIEV
-240 YMIIRDK
+240 YMIIRNK
-247 RRIRKGI
+247 KRIRKGI

-264 LLAHIGVDDLMK
+264 LLAHVGVDNLMK

-293 QELTGR
+293 QELTGQ

-317 SLQTYNFRNLFE
+317 SLQAYNFRNLFE

-342 REKVGKI
+342 REKIGKI

-368 LKKSSDLIVLEE
+368 LKKSSDMIVLEE

-395 LVIPLIMGLASFGI
+395 LVIPLIMGLASFGV

-416 MLGVIILLLL
+416 MLGVLILLLL

-466 DFIFS
+466 DLIFS
-471 IGDSSQNPDTKL
+471 IGDSTQNTDTKF

-520 FMVDPRPF
+520 FMVDPRSF

-571 IIYGIIAVYTIP
+571 IIYGVIAIYAIP
-583 YFWPFTNIN
+583 YFWPFENI

>member
-14 FGAMGIL
+14 FTALGIL
-21 LLFGILTPEEAVSGF
+21 LLFNIITPEEAVSGF

-58 FLEVFSNKLY
+58 FLEVFADTLY
-68 TLGGNRKWPTIFIFL
+68 NFAGNRKWITITIFLIT
-83 FSVAIISG
+83 VAVISG

-106 INLCQKF
+106 INLCQRF

-150 DYSSNIFPDGIPAF
+150 EHTSQLYPNGIPAF
-164 TMFEFTKLGVIFLI
+164 SMFEFTKLGLLFLI
-178 VGLIYIMF
+178 VGIFYILF

-219 SQLVGNTIK
+219 SPLVGNTVN
-228 EMEISKKYNIEV
+228 EMGVLKNYDLEM

-247 RRIRKGI
+247 KRIRKGI
-254 NTLSIQKGDI
+254 NNIQIQKGDI
-264 LLAHIGVDDLMK
+264 LLAHVGVDKMMK

-299 NHVIVEAIISQ
+299 NHVIVEAIVSQ
-310 HSNMIGK
+310 QSHMIGQT
-317 SLQTYNFRNLFE
+317 LQSYNFRNMFE

-342 REKVGKI
+342 REKIGKI
-349 KLRFSDTLLI
+349 ILRFSDTLLI
-359 MIPKGRMED
+359 LIPKGKLDD
-368 LKKSSDLIVLEE
+368 LRNSADLIVLEE

-395 LVIPLIMGLASFGI
+395 LVIPLIMALASFGI

-416 MLGVIILLLL
+416 ILGVIILLIL

-450 PIGHAITS
+450 PIGHAITT
-458 TGADKLIA
+458 TGTDKLIA
-466 DFIFS
+466 NLIYS
-471 IGDSSQNPDTKL
+471 LGDSIENPDTKF
-483 RLLVGIIYLL
+483 RMLVGVIYLL
-493 SMVLSAFVSNTAIA
+493 SMVLSAFISNTAIG
-507 VVMTPVALSISET
+507 VVMTPVAISISET

-553 GPGQYKFKDF
+553 GTGQYKFMDF
-563 VKAGLPLS
+563 IKAGLPLS
-571 IIYGIIAVYTIP
+571 IIYWLLAIYAIP
-583 YFWPFTNIN
+583 ILWPFTRI